1 MARPSYQKVIVT
13 SKPEWFASYT
23 APTGTPVVVSV
34 DYIPVEVTAVP
45 GNGGSILVETRTT
58 PSGTWVP
65 WTAGA
70 VTEPTA
76 LLFEGRCHSMRITAA
91 GADGVVEMAA

>member
-23 APTGTPVVVSV
+23 APAGTPVVVSV

-45 GNGGSILVETRTT
+45 GNGGSLLVETRTT
-58 PSGTWVP
+58 ATGAWVAWP
-65 WTAGA
+65 AGA
-70 VTEPTA
+70 VTGPTS
-76 LLFEGRCHSMRITAA
+76 LLFEGRCHSMRFTAT
-91 GADGVVEMAA
+91 GVNGVVEMAA